1 LASQRFSGNG
11 LPRGVRRLSFVCNI
25 CGMACRVP
33 TPELHREAPSC
44 SKCQSNVRFRSVI
57 AALSLALH
65 GTSLTLDDFPKR
77 PDIIG
82 LGTSDW
88 EGYAIR
94 LRRVF
99 GYDNTYYDE
108 ETRLDITAPVPAAL
122 VASCDFIITSDVLEH
137 VSPPYELALANL
149 RKLLKPGGLL
159 VLTVP
164 MRPEGSTAEHYPEL
178 YHYKI
183 VTLGDENVLVNR
195 TRSGELQVFGDLVF
209 HGGPGVTLEMR
220 MFALPDLLD
229 SLRRVGFVD
238 VAPFDQPILEHG
250 IVWNEACTWPIT
262 AQAPEE
268 PA

>member
-1 LASQRFSGNG
+1 MPT
-11 LPRGVRRLSFVCNI
+11 PRLFGRESTDRGRRLSFVCNI
-25 CGMACRVP
+25 CGAPCLETRAD
-33 TPELHREAPSC
+33 LHREAPSC
-44 SKCQSNVRFRSVI
+44 KKCQSNVRFRSVI
-57 AALSLALH
+57 AALSVSLH
-65 GTSLTLDDFPKR
+65 GRSLTLDEFPKR

-108 ETRLDITAPVPAAL
+108 ETRLDIVAPIPAAL
-122 VASCDFIITSDVLEH
+122 IASCDFVISSDVLEH
-137 VSPPYELALANL
+137 VSPPYERALDNL
-149 RKLLKPGGLL
+149 KKLLKPGGLL

-164 MRPEGSTAEHYPEL
+164 MTPEGPAQEHYPDLHE
-178 YHYKI
+178 YTI
-183 VTLGDENVLVNR
+183 VKLGEERVLVNR
-195 TRSGELQVFGDLVF
+195 TRSGQLQVFDNLVF

-220 MFALPDLLD
+220 MLSLPDLMA

-238 VAPFDQPILEHG
+238 VEPFDQPIPEHG

-262 AQAPEE
+262 GRAPQEE
-268 PA
+268 